1 MPHSRPLG
9 YRRVRELTD
18 MVVCQKGR
26 ENPYPGFLYPESV
39 MTLWDRS
46 NMAQS
51 NPEAMGGL

>member
-26 ENPYPGFLYPESV
+26 ENPYPGFLYLGSV
-39 MTLWDRS
+39 MTL
-46 NMAQS
+46 
-51 NPEAMGGL
+51 

>member
-9 YRRVRELTD
+9 YRRVRALTD

-26 ENPYPGFLYPESV
+26 ENPYPSFLYPGSV

-51 NPEAMGGL
+51 NPEATGGL